1 MEDCPELTISLEDGT
16 GPRHMEF
23 NCKADMLYCISELGG
38 KVYALKISSENGRP
52 AFTLQQSLKADLS
65 LLPAALEAALQGR
78 QLQPML
84 RMF

>member
-1 MEDCPELTISLEDGT
+1 MLRGGCPGVGGGATLDG
-16 GPRHMEF
+16 
-23 NCKADMLYCISELGG
+23 LGASG
-38 KVYALKISSENGRP
+38 ENIARLRQRKHYYFVPYGQDDP
-52 AFTLQQSLKADLS
+52 VEKPQSLKADLS

>member
-1 MEDCPELTISLEDGT
+1 MTHSYRD
-16 GPRHMEF
+16 
-23 NCKADMLYCISELGG
+23 
-38 KVYALKISSENGRP
+38 
-52 AFTLQQSLKADLS
+52 QSLKADLS